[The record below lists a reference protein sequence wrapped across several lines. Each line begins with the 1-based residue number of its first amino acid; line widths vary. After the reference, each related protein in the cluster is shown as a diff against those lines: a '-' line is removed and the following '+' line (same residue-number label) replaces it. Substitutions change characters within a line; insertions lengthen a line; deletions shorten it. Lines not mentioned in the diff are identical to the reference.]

1 MKGTEE
7 ITSEFQLFK
16 LLGDI
21 RNIIFIPQVYSTGT
35 IAIRLFQFFFCK
47 YILNGVIT
55 ITTTSTCTDMSF
67 DRVHVFDSYVHE
79 DERGVHPEV
88 EFIYD
93 LKLPEDF
100 EPINADG
107 EVQEFKLYPV
117 TQVKNETFY
126 TKKIIIIFNLF
137 QNDN

>member
-1 MKGTEE
+1 MTV
-7 ITSEFQLFK
+7 LF
-16 LLGDI
+16 
-21 RNIIFIPQVYSTGT
+21 T
-35 IAIRLFQFFFCK
+35 A
-47 YILNGVIT
+47 
-55 ITTTSTCTDMSF
+55 
-67 DRVHVFDSYVHE
+67 VHIFDSYVHE

-126 TKKIIIIFNLF
+126 TKKIIIIFILF
-137 QNDN
+137 QNDNKEIFLNLKTCLKVHELK

>member
-1 MKGTEE
+1 M
-7 ITSEFQLFK
+7 
-16 LLGDI
+16 
-21 RNIIFIPQVYSTGT
+21 VYSQSLLPVHVLICHLTV
-35 IAIRLFQFFFCK
+35 LF
-47 YILNGVIT
+47 T
-55 ITTTSTCTDMSF
+55 A
-67 DRVHVFDSYVHE
+67 VHVFDSYVHE

-117 TQVKNETFY
+117 TQVKNETFLP
-126 TKKIIIIFNLF
+126 KKIIIIFNLPYF
-137 QNDN
+137 KMIIEKFSSI